1 MAERFPYEDI
11 VDLPHHVSR
20 KHPQP
25 TVADRA
31 ARFAPFAAITGY
43 EEMVLEEAR
52 VTDERI
58 EMDESSKA
66 ALNEKLNMILEFID
80 EQPEVSITYFEP
92 DKRKAGGAY
101 VTVTGTVK
109 RIDEYEHLVIMTDGK
124 KINIDDIYNLQG
136 ELFYSLGLE
145 E

>member
-1 MAERFPYEDI
+1 M
-11 VDLPHHVSR
+11 DLPHHVSK

-25 TVADRA
+25 TMADRA

-52 VTDERI
+52 VTDDRI

-80 EQPEVSITYFEP
+80 EQSEVSITYFEP

>member
-1 MAERFPYEDI
+1 
-11 VDLPHHVSR
+11 
-20 KHPQP
+20 
-25 TVADRA
+25 
-31 ARFAPFAAITGY
+31 
-43 EEMVLEEAR
+43 MVLEEAR

-124 KINIDDIYNLQG
+124 KINIDEIYNLQS
-136 ELFYSLGLE
+136 ELFCSLGLE